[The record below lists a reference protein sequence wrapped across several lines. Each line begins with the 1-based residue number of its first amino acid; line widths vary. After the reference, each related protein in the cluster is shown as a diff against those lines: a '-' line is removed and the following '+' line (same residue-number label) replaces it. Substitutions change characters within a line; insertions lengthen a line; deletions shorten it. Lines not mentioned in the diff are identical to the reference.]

1 VQVNLVGTEFGSDG
15 KTSYPLPLFI
25 NLTNSGY
32 TCSNSSRTSVSS
44 MRVCCAENTTANAT
58 LQVEEYQPLETGDI
72 TISYDVIKAYEAN
85 YWAQVRFAD
94 KALFSLSP
102 HSSSRSLCVCLSV
115 HFFFSS
121 SWVIKELRLQ
131 ALSLSLHIFK
141 LSPPAHL
148 LLLLLHEWF
157 LNNLWWFLSL
167 FPASQFD
174 AQHFLTLWLIEF
186 LDVFLEQDEIVL
198 SFYMHKCPPAC
209 FFCTNFSGYNFKQ
222 WPHWTPGLL
231 EFDLGLARR
240 GIHQHASRS
249 SSIIHWH
256 RSMCVWTSGTAILE
270 WSAWLEFSCKLWQK
284 PSHCRSS
291 SCLL

>member
-1 VQVNLVGTEFGSDG
+1 MRRITGHRYESQTKLCFPFLRI
-15 KTSYPLPLFI
+15 PL
-25 NLTNSGY
+25 
-32 TCSNSSRTSVSS
+32 
-44 MRVCCAENTTANAT
+44 
-58 LQVEEYQPLETGDI
+58 Q
-72 TISYDVIKAYEAN
+72 
-85 YWAQVRFAD
+85 
-94 KALFSLSP
+94 ALSLSLSMCI
-102 HSSSRSLCVCLSV
+102 SSFLHHEWLRSFV
-115 HFFFSS
+115 FF
-121 SWVIKELRLQ
+121 K
-131 ALSLSLHIFK
+131 LSLSLHIFK

-148 LLLLLHEWF
+148 ILLRLLHEWF

-167 FPASQFD
+167 FPALQFD

-198 SFYMHKCPPAC
+198 SFYIHKCPPAC

-256 RSMCVWTSGTAILE
+256 RSMCVWTSGTAIPE